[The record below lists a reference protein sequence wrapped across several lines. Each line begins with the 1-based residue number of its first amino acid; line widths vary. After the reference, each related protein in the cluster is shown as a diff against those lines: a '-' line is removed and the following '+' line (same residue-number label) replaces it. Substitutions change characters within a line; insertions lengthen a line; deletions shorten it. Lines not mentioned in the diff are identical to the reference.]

1 MVIRVGSKQV
11 QAARTREALAR
22 SARQFL
28 SANAYETVTLEA
40 VAACAG
46 HSSRSIYRYWPNKA
60 DLWRD
65 VMGCEPPLDSA
76 QARQA
81 SMVLAGHEDLI
92 RDLTSLL
99 DAIDRGDPK
108 AQLITKV
115 REMLEAQ
122 TAPSSGPSPIS
133 ARAPQADSD
142 ATVAPSQLATSIGA
156 RLRALRLERDIPQL
170 ELAKLLGVS
179 IQQVT
184 RYERALSQIPAASL
198 AKLAGR
204 LGCTVQELVEGAD

>member
-28 SANAYETVTLEA
+28 SANPYETVTMKA

-46 HSSRSIYRYWPNKA
+46 RSQSAIYRYWSNKA

-99 DAIDRGDPK
+99 DAIDRG
-108 AQLITKV
+108 Q
-115 REMLEAQ
+115 
-122 TAPSSGPSPIS
+122 GF
-133 ARAPQADSD
+133 
-142 ATVAPSQLATSIGA
+142 G
-156 RLRALRLERDIPQL
+156 
-170 ELAKLLGVS
+170 
-179 IQQVT
+179 
-184 RYERALSQIPAASL
+184 LSQRLPA
-198 AKLAGR
+198 R
-204 LGCTVQELVEGAD
+204 